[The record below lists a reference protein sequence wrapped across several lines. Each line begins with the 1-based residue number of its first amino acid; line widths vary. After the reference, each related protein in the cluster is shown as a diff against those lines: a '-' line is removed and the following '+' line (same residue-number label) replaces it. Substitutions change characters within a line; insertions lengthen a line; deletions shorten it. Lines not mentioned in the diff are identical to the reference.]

1 MQSRAAK
8 WQPEWLPFVGS
19 PWKFILCGRCAAGLS
34 RGARRLWQGCYRS
47 GKAWWPHRAL
57 MESMTPSPAERL
69 SVVPRRHCPGGLVGG
84 QDMQAPGR
92 QRPDAASR
100 QLAGSG

>member
-1 MQSRAAK
+1 
-8 WQPEWLPFVGS
+8 
-19 PWKFILCGRCAAGLS
+19 
-34 RGARRLWQGCYRS
+34 
-47 GKAWWPHRAL
+47 

-69 SVVPRRHCPGGLVGG
+69 SVVPRRHRPGGLVGG

-92 QRPDAASR
+92 QRPEAASR